1 MLFKILGDFRNFV
14 QERARQV
21 LTIFNLG
28 KSKSY
33 DLGDDSFKDGDSFI
47 SQLFEHNDK
56 ISDKVLSGGIRR
68 K

>member
-33 DLGDDSFKDGDSFI
+33 DLGDESFKDGDSFI

-56 ISDKVLSGGIRR
+56 ISDKVLPGGIRR